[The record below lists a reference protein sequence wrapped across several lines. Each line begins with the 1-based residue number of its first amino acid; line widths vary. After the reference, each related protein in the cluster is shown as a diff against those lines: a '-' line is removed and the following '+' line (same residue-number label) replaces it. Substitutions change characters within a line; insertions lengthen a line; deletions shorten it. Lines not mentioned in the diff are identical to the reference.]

1 MQDFSSSNTFSVAH
15 IHHTPRI
22 PAVTRKV
29 LEILDE
35 RRTRPS
41 PEEIEKVLIQIEP
54 HVNA

>member
-29 LEILDE
+29 LETLDE
-35 RRTRPS
+35 RKTRPS